1 MAYQEHYFDDGPIRF
16 YNRDEPYYEFT
27 NFFQAPVL
35 VDGKLWPTTEHYFQ
49 AQKFI
54 GTPFTEVI
62 RNFQRPR
69 EAFDLSRNPAV
80 SRWRRKDW
88 EEVKV
93 DIMRKALLAKFTQH
107 SDLRHLLLST
117 EDRDLIE
124 HSPYDNFWGNGGDD
138 SGQNRLG
145 LLLMEI
151 RDGLRSILGA
161 LVGTQPPPGA
171 ENQSGNNTLMSQ
183 PMDSNLET
191 HKDESSEEDQFDSL
205 HRTLDQEKTDENG
218 NNLAKS
224 EHDQQH
230 DSQTQTNGDQR
241 ENLIDLSDTKVEESK
256 VDKLVVDNRLPE
268 KLPLPLQPVS
278 PSTNYQGIAA
288 DAVAPNVP
296 LQSAAGEQVTVTDGQ
311 TPVMPLHVQ
320 STLPTSTSQGVVPT
334 CTNVP
339 PETAGEQLS
348 ILNSLLAVLP
358 HDQAALLGG
367 THPGVVL
374 PNSPSISSGTSQGVA
389 PTCTNVPPEAA
400 GEQPAI
406 LNSVLAVL
414 PHDQSAL
421 LGGTHPGVVLP
432 NSPSISSGRLDG
444 IASHSGIPPI
454 DQAVV
459 PPDGIPQVTAP
470 TTELQQ
476 PSSTGDPDDDMEIAT
491 NGEVGETPSILDQT
505 SQNDPTAGSPQNIAV
520 TGTSNFV
527 QVLSQPSH
535 PIVSTGAPQTVG
547 ATTVSTIVSPE
558 HDEPEAMDTSSGTTN
573 ENPPTA

>member
-1 MAYQEHYFDDGPIRF
+1 MACQEHYFDEGPIRF
-16 YNRDEPYYEFT
+16 YNRDEPYYQFT
-27 NFFQAPVL
+27 NFFPAPVL

-138 SGQNRLG
+138 SGQNKLG
-145 LLLMEI
+145 LLLMEV
-151 RDGLRSILGA
+151 REDLRRILGT
-161 LVGTQPPPGA
+161 LVNTQPPPGA
-171 ENQSGNNTLMSQ
+171 ENQSGNNTLKSR

-191 HKDESSEEDQFDSL
+191 HKDESSEEDQFDLL
-205 HRTLDQEKTDENG
+205 HRTLDQEETNENDS
-218 NNLAKS
+218 NSAKS
-224 EHDQQH
+224 EHDQQL
-230 DSQTQTNGDQR
+230 DSQIQTDGDQHK
-241 ENLIDLSDTKVEESK
+241 NLIDFSNPKLEESK
-256 VDKLVVDNRLPE
+256 VDSLVFDNRLPE
-268 KLPLPLQPVS
+268 KLPLPLQPVP

-288 DAVAPNVP
+288 DAVTPNVP
-296 LQSAAGEQVTVTDGQ
+296 LQSAAGEQVTVTNGQ
-311 TPVMPLHVQ
+311 APVMPLHVQ
-320 STLPTSTSQGVVPT
+320 STLP
-334 CTNVP
+334 
-339 PETAGEQLS
+339 A
-348 ILNSLLAVLP
+348 
-358 HDQAALLGG
+358 
-367 THPGVVL
+367 
-374 PNSPSISSGTSQGVA
+374 GTSQDVA
-389 PTCTNVPPEAA
+389 PTTVPPEAA
-400 GEQPAI
+400 GEQPVI
-406 LNSVLAVL
+406 LNSILAVL
-414 PHDQSAL
+414 PHDQLAL
-421 LGGTHPGVVLP
+421 LGSTNSGVVLP
-432 NSPSISSGRLDG
+432 NCPPISAERQDG
-444 IASHSGIPPI
+444 ITSPY

-459 PPDGIPQVTAP
+459 PPDGTPQVTVP

-491 NGEVGETPSILDQT
+491 NGEVGVTPSILGQT
-505 SQNDPTAGSPQNIAV
+505 SQNNPIASSPQIIA
-520 TGTSNFV
+520 TANTTSFV
-527 QVLSQPSH
+527 KVPSQPSN
-535 PIVSTGAPQTVG
+535 PVVSTGAPQTVG